1 MTEHF
6 STDLSF
12 ASVPANSQPDNIDL
26 YKDRY
31 DHGFL
36 GDSTNTLCKSIKLM
50 CPSLLQFYVFYT
62 QLLKKNMMIA
72 AAIAPNI
79 PNASNTLYSV
89 FDCESFNVR
98 IVFDTIFVTYC
109 FIPL

>member
-1 MTEHF
+1 MNGHF

-36 GDSTNTLCKSIKLM
+36 GDSTNALCKSIKLM
-50 CPSLLQFYVFYT
+50 CFSLLQFYVFYI
-62 QLLKKNMMIA
+62 QLLKKNMIIT
-72 AAIAPNI
+72 AAIAPN
-79 PNASNTLYSV
+79 ASNNLYSV
-89 FDCESFNVR
+89 FDCASFNVS